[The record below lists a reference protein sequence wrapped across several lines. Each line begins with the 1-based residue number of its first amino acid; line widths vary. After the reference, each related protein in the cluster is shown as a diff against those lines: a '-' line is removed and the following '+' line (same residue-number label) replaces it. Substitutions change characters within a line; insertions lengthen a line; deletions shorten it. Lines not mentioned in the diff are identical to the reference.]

1 MENGRLPL
9 PLSTPLM
16 KIGEIMEC
24 KCVALLTVMASLCVG
39 IQLAPRPPNVE
50 LTSIICF
57 LVGFLFGTLFGAS
70 LGALTMFIN
79 GFLSPWGFAGIIMPF
94 QMFGMALMG
103 FMGGLYR
110 KSLGRNFSTS
120 KILNLEVSF
129 LAAFFTLIYDIIT
142 NIGWALPSN
151 TPIIVALI
159 AGTWFTIVHVVS
171 NTVLFGTVFFGLVR
185 IARNLLGEDAWSC
198 QKGV

>member
-1 MENGRLPL
+1 LGKHGKSGCNDAVGKMR
-9 PLSTPLM
+9 
-16 KIGEIMEC
+16 C
-24 KCVALLTVMASLCVG
+24 KHVALLTVMASLCVG
-39 IQLAPRPPNVE
+39 IQLTPRPPNIE
-50 LTSIICF
+50 FTSIICF
-57 LVGFLFGTLFGAS
+57 LVGFLFGTLFGAL

-79 GFLSPWGFAGIIMPF
+79 GFLSPWGFAGIIMSF

-142 NIGWALPSN
+142 NIGWALP
-151 TPIIVALI
+151 TDTAIIAALI
-159 AGTWFTIVHVVS
+159 AGAWFTIVHVVS
-171 NTVLFGTVFFGLVR
+171 NTLLFGTAFFGLVR
-185 IARNLLGEDAWSC
+185 SIGNWLGEDVWRF